1 MVFICRSISCIR
13 RLGVSTPKMNYRCSV
28 SYSTSPAD
36 LSSWLQPTA
45 YIDGKWIKP
54 SEGTFDVNNPYNN
67 EILAKAANCGE
78 KETDSAIKAAN
89 KSFEMWSTTPA
100 KMRGAYLRKM
110 FDLQMNYKEEL
121 ATLITREMGKPLAE
135 SRGEIAYGASF
146 LEWFSE
152 QARRFKGE
160 VLQSPFAD
168 KMVMYTKEPAG
179 PVAIITPWNFP
190 NAMITRKLGAAL
202 AAGCTVVI
210 RPAEDSPFSGLA
222 IARIA
227 EEAGIPPG
235 VVNVIPSNRT
245 AAPVIGKMV
254 CESPDISVVTFTGST
269 AVGKQLLSWGAS
281 TVKRICL
288 ELGGNAPFIVF
299 DSADAEKA
307 AEGCIAS
314 KFRNTGQT
322 CVCANRIFVQ
332 KGIHD
337 EFVAKLATA
346 ISKNLRVGPPEQAG
360 ITVGP
365 LVNERAVAKVKCHIE
380 DALAKGG
387 RLLVGGKQI
396 DSNFYEPT
404 LITGIKPDML
414 LCNEETFGP
423 VAGIISF
430 ESEEEVIA
438 LANASRVGLAGYFYS
453 REHSQ
458 IWRVARKLQV
468 GMIGINDGII
478 SCCEAPFGGVKES
491 GLGREGSEMG
501 MDEFLSVK
509 YLCLSIK

>member
-1 MVFICRSISCIR
+1 MVLISKSIVLFR
-13 RLGVSTPKMNYRCSV
+13 RLNYCTFKMTRPCV
-28 SYSTSPAD
+28 FYSSSSNE
-36 LSSWLQPTA
+36 LSSWLLSTA
-45 YIDGKWIKP
+45 YIDGKWVKS
-54 SEGTFDVNNPYNN
+54 SEGTFEVTNPYNN
-67 EILAKAANCGE
+67 ELLAKAANCGQ
-78 KETDSAIKAAN
+78 KETQQAIKAAN
-89 KSFEMWSTTPA
+89 KSFETWSMIPA
-100 KMRGAYLRKM
+100 KTRGAYLRKL
-110 FDLQMNYKEEL
+110 FDLQMNYQEQL
-121 ATLITREMGKPLAE
+121 ALLITREMGKPFAE
-135 SRGEIAYGASF
+135 AKGEIAYGASF

-152 QARRFKGE
+152 QARRYKGE
-160 VLQSPFAD
+160 ILQSPFPD
-168 KMVMYTKEPAG
+168 KMIMYTKEPAG

-202 AAGCTVVI
+202 AAGCSVVI
-210 RPAEDSPFSGLA
+210 RPSEDTPFSA
-222 IARIA
+222 IAIAKLA

-235 VVNVIPSNRT
+235 VINVIPSNR
-245 AAPVIGKMV
+245 AGAPIIGQLLS
-254 CESPDISVVTFTGST
+254 ESPEISVLSFTGST
-269 AVGKQLLSWGAS
+269 VVGKQLLSWGSS

-337 EFVAKLATA
+337 EFVAKLASA
-346 ISKNLRVGPPEQAG
+346 MSKTLRVGPPEQAG
-360 ITVGP
+360 ITIGP
-365 LVNERAVAKVKCHIE
+365 LVNERAVAKVKNHIE
-380 DALAKGG
+380 DALAKGA
-387 RLLVGGKQI
+387 RLLVGGKQV
-396 DSNFYEPT
+396 DSNYYEPT
-404 LITGIKPDML
+404 LITGIKRDML
-414 LCNEETFGP
+414 MCNEETFGP
-423 VAGIISF
+423 VAGIVSF
-430 ESEEEVIA
+430 DTEEEVIS
-438 LANASRVGLAGYFYS
+438 LANSTRVGLAGYFYS

-509 YLCLSIK
+509 YICLSTK